1 MLAFITSSFWI
12 KVVGFFPPP
21 SVCLLILN
29 ETIFAVVPYYV
40 TLLDT
45 LRRAKV
51 CLKPHAFVSHSLTV
65 NTIIRSHLSVDLFAY
80 NVYSLFLLFSNLKAA
95 SASNA
100 VSYLPA

>member
-12 KVVGFFPPP
+12 KVVGFFPP
-21 SVCLLILN
+21 SLSLSSHFELN
-29 ETIFAVVPYYV
+29 YFCSG
-40 TLLDT
+40 TLLRYT
-45 LRRAKV
+45 PRYTEKSKSVFEAS
-51 CLKPHAFVSHSLTV
+51 CFCHSLTV